1 MEHLGPG
8 RKKSKQFMTRLMVPK
23 YLNYGIFT
31 NLMGEKTRIKKIR
44 KKLLDCLKLE
54 LYFLIEFEKN

>member
-31 NLMGEKTRIKKIR
+31 NLMGKKR
-44 KKLLDCLKLE
+44 E
-54 LYFLIEFEKN
+54 